1 MYTIGKLSKKTGVT
15 IRTLDYYDEIGL
27 LNPSSTTEGG
37 HRLYGEAE
45 LLRLEQILS
54 LKFFRFFTGKITTY
68 FTRTCIFLG
77 EKLLEEQLLMV
88 KEQRT
93 L

>member
-1 MYTIGKLSKKTGVT
+1 MYTIGELSKKTGVT

-27 LNPSSTTEGG
+27 LNPASTTKGG

-54 LKFFRFFTGKITTY
+54 LKFLGFSLDKIRY
-68 FTRTCIFLG
+68 IL
-77 EKLLEEQLLMV
+77 
-88 KEQRT
+88 
-93 L
+93 